1 MIQSVESKPG
11 EGMTLRKVSHQGMSL
26 SASQRRRLE
35 QQRAL
40 SANRYQGTD
49 WDALRDRFNQPVS
62 YSDSRESLPLPY
74 DPYWL
79 LVDSMKKYGREIPE
93 ESFTGTP
100 WLGAAFG
107 YSQEN
112 YQ

>member
-1 MIQSVESKPG
+1 
-11 EGMTLRKVSHQGMSL
+11 MTIRKVSQQGMSL

-35 QQRAL
+35 QQRSL
-40 SANRYQGTD
+40 TSSRYQGTD
-49 WDALRDRFNQPVS
+49 WDALRERFNQPAP
-62 YSDSRESLPLPY
+62 YANTREALPLPC

-112 YQ
+112 HQ